1 MYETRP
7 WLRFY
12 GDVPETLDYPSL
24 RLDEIVARSAQRF
37 PELVAYHFLGRT
49 ATYAQLQEA
58 IERCAAGLAAQG
70 VQRGD
75 RVTIA
80 LPTSPQ
86 GVVAF
91 YAVSRVGAV
100 SSMIH
105 PLSTPEEIAHY
116 LSLSRSRFAIT
127 LDGLYERFAEV
138 RATTPLETIVLTRI
152 SDELPLVKR
161 VGYWATTG
169 RKAPRVPP
177 EANVVWWRDLVDGR
191 SAPAPVPSTEPEEL
205 GTIFYSSGTT
215 GAPKGIMLSHR
226 SVTCE
231 ASEVA
236 AWVSLDERDVMLA
249 ILPIFHGFGLAALV
263 HAGLLRGA
271 KLVMLPRFSP
281 STVAKVM
288 RNEHPTLMAG
298 VPTLYEALAHH
309 PALQRADLSMLRA
322 AYSGADTLR
331 PAVREEFEQLV
342 RERGGTVRLIE
353 GYGLTEAVTGI
364 MCNPL
369 HLPRDG
375 SIGIPFPDILAKIC
389 EPGTD
394 HELEPGEEGEICITG
409 PPLMLGYL
417 DNPEA
422 TAKTL
427 KRHADGRTWLHT
439 EDIGS
444 VDEEGYFT
452 FACRRKRMIKSS
464 GFNVY
469 PAQVEAVLDEHP
481 AVGASCVIG
490 APDEAQGERVK
501 AFVIAQD
508 EAAAGDA
515 LAAELIAYCQSRLI
529 KWSCPREIEFRSE
542 LPLTRIGKIDYAALS
557 REAGARAATVAS
569 PAERQ
574 RVGV

>member
-1 MYETRP
+1 MYERRP

-12 GDVPETLDYPSL
+12 GDVPDTLNYPPL

-37 PELVAYHFLGRT
+37 PRLTAYHFLGRT

-58 IERCAAGLAAQG
+58 IERFAAGLVAHG
-70 VQRGD
+70 VRPGD

-91 YAVSRVGAV
+91 YAVSRAGAV

-105 PLSTPEEIAHY
+105 PLSTPEEIEHY
-116 LSLSRSRFAIT
+116 LNLSGSRLALT
-127 LDGLYERFAEV
+127 LDALYDRFAEV
-138 RATTPLETIVLTRI
+138 HPRTTLETIVLTRI
-152 SDELPLVKR
+152 SDEFPLLKR
-161 VGYWATTG
+161 AGYWATTG
-169 RKAPRVPP
+169 RKVPRPP
-177 EANVVWWRDLVDGR
+177 AAEVVWWRDLVDGR
-191 SAPAPVPSTEPEEL
+191 SVPPPVPSTEPEEL

-226 SVTCE
+226 SVTSE
-231 ASEVA
+231 ALEVS

-263 HAGLLRGA
+263 HAGLASGA
-271 KLVMLPRFSP
+271 RLVMLPRFSP
-281 STVAKVM
+281 TTVAKVM
-288 RNEHPTLMAG
+288 RSEHPTVMAG
-298 VPTLYEALAHH
+298 VPTLYEALARH
-309 PALQRADLSMLRA
+309 PALRRADLSALRA
-322 AYSGADTLR
+322 AYSGADALR
-331 PAVREEFEQLV
+331 PSVREAFEQLV
-342 RERGGTVRLIE
+342 RDRGGTARLIE

-369 HLPRDG
+369 HRPRDG
-375 SIGIPFPDILAKIC
+375 SVGTPLPDILAKIC

-394 HELEPGEEGEICITG
+394 HELATGDEGEICVSG
-409 PPLMLGYL
+409 PPVMLGYL

-427 KRHADGRTWLHT
+427 KRHADGRLWLHT

-444 VDEEGYFT
+444 VDEEGYFW

-490 APDEAQGERVK
+490 VPDEAQGERVK

-508 EAAAGDA
+508 EAAAGNA
-515 LAAELIAYCQSRLI
+515 LAAELITYCQSRLI

-542 LPLTRIGKIDYAALS
+542 LPLTRIGKIDYVALS
-557 REAGARAATVAS
+557 REAGTRAEFHTVEA
-569 PAERQ
+569 
-574 RVGV
+574 

>member
-1 MYETRP
+1 MYERRP

-12 GDVPETLDYPSL
+12 GDVPETLDYPPF
-24 RLDEIVARSAQRF
+24 RLDEIVARSAERF
-37 PELVAYHFLGRT
+37 PRLTAYHFLGST
-49 ATYAQLQEA
+49 ATYAQLHEA
-58 IERCAAGLAAQG
+58 IERCAAGLVAHG
-70 VQRGD
+70 VRPGD

-91 YAVSRVGAV
+91 YAVSRAGAV

-105 PLSTPEEIAHY
+105 PLSTPEEIEHY
-116 LSLSRSRFAIT
+116 LGLSQSRFAIT
-127 LDGLYERFAEV
+127 LDGLYDRFAEA
-138 RATTPLETIVLTRI
+138 RTATPLETIVVARI

-161 VGYWATTG
+161 VGYWVTTG
-169 RKAPRVPP
+169 RKTQRVP
-177 EANVVWWRDLVDGR
+177 NSTDVVWWSELMDGR
-191 SAPAPVPSTEPEEL
+191 SAPAPVPATQPEEL

-215 GAPKGIMLSHR
+215 GAPKGIMLSHQ

-231 ASEVA
+231 ALEVA
-236 AWVSLDERDVMLA
+236 TWVSLDERDVMLA

-263 HAGLLRGA
+263 HAGLLSGA

-288 RNEHPTLMAG
+288 RSEHPTLMAG

-309 PALQRADLSMLRA
+309 PALRRADLSMLRA

-342 RERGGTVRLIE
+342 RERGGSVRLIE
-353 GYGLTEAVTGI
+353 GYGLTEAVTAI

-369 HLPRDG
+369 HRPRDG
-375 SIGIPFPDILAKIC
+375 SIGIPFPDVLAKIC

-394 HELEPGEEGEICITG
+394 HELEARQEGEICVSG

-427 KRHADGRTWLHT
+427 KQHSDGRIWLHT

-469 PAQVEAVLDEHP
+469 PVQVEAVLDEHS
-481 AVGASCVIG
+481 AVRASCVIG
-490 APDEAQGERVK
+490 VPDEAQGERVK
-501 AFVIAQD
+501 AFVIAED

-542 LPLTRIGKIDYAALS
+542 LPLTRIGKIDYVALS
-557 REAGARAATVAS
+557 REVGIPTTGNAS
-569 PAERQ
+569 PAELQ
-574 RVGV
+574 TAKA

>member
-1 MYETRP
+1 VNEERA

-12 GDVPETLDYPSL
+12 GEVPETLEYPTL
-24 RLDEIVARSAQRF
+24 RLDEIVARSARRY
-37 PELVAYHFLGRT
+37 PHHVAYHFLGRT
-49 ATYAQLQEA
+49 ATYAQLHEA
-58 IERCAAGLAAQG
+58 IERCAAGLVAQG
-70 VQRGD
+70 VRPGD

-91 YAVSRVGAV
+91 YAVSRLGAV

-116 LSLSRSRFAIT
+116 LSLSQSRFAIT
-127 LDGLYERFAEV
+127 LDALYERFAEV
-138 RATTPLETIVLTRI
+138 RARTPLETIALTRI
-152 SDELPLVKR
+152 SDELPLIKR
-161 VGYWATTG
+161 IGYWATTG
-169 RKAPRVPP
+169 RKARAVPSS
-177 EANVVWWRDLVDGR
+177 AATVWWSDLVDGR
-191 SAPAPVPSTEPEEL
+191 SAPAPVPATQPDEL

-215 GAPKGIMLSHR
+215 GAPKGIMLSHH
-226 SVTCE
+226 SVTAE
-231 ASEVA
+231 ALEVA

-249 ILPIFHGFGLAALV
+249 VLPIFHGFGLAALV
-263 HAGLLRGA
+263 HAGLLSGA

-281 STVAKVM
+281 GTVAKVM
-288 RNEHPTLMAG
+288 GSEHPTLMAG
-298 VPTLYEALAHH
+298 VPTLYEALSHH
-309 PALQRADLSMLRA
+309 PALRRADLSMLRA

-331 PAVREEFEQLV
+331 PSVREAFEQLV

-353 GYGLTEAVTGI
+353 GYGLTEAVTAV

-369 HLPRDG
+369 HRPRDG

-394 HELEPGEEGEICITG
+394 HELETGQEGEICISG

-427 KRHADGRTWLHT
+427 KRHADGRIWLHT

-469 PAQVEAVLDEHP
+469 PAQVEAVLDEHS
-481 AVGASCVIG
+481 AVEASCVIG
-490 APDEAQGERVK
+490 VPDEAQGERVK
-501 AFVIAQD
+501 AFVIAAD
-508 EAAAGDA
+508 DRAAGHE
-515 LAAELIAYCQSRLI
+515 LATELIAYCQSRLI
-529 KWSCPREIEFRSE
+529 KWSCPREIEFRRE

-557 REAGARAATVAS
+557 REAATHVP

-574 RVGV
+574 RVEA

>member
-12 GDVPETLDYPSL
+12 GGVPETLDYPRL
-24 RLDEIVARSAQRF
+24 RLDEIVARSADRF
-37 PELVAYHFLGRT
+37 PDLVAYHFLGRT
-49 ATYAQLQEA
+49 ATYAQLHEA
-58 IERCAAGLAAQG
+58 IERCAAGLVAQG
-70 VQRGD
+70 VRTGD

-116 LSLSRSRFAIT
+116 LSLSHSRLAIT
-127 LDGLYERFAEV
+127 LDGLYDRFAEV
-138 RATTPLETIVLTRI
+138 RANTPLETIVLTRI

-161 VGYWATTG
+161 VGYWVTTT
-169 RKAPRVPP
+169 RKAQRIP
-177 EANVVWWRDLVDGR
+177 ASADVVWWSELVDGR
-191 SAPAPVPSTEPEEL
+191 SAPAAVPATGPEEL

-215 GAPKGIMLSHR
+215 GAPKGIMLSHAG
-226 SVTCE
+226 VTSE
-231 ASEVA
+231 ALEVA
-236 AWVSLDERDVMLA
+236 AWVSLDERDVLLA
-249 ILPIFHGFGLAALV
+249 VLPIFHGFGLAALV
-263 HAGLLRGA
+263 HAGLVSGA
-271 KLVMLPRFSP
+271 KLVLLPRFSP
-281 STVAKVM
+281 TTVAKVM
-288 RNEHPTLMAG
+288 RSEHPTLMAG

-309 PALQRADLSMLRA
+309 PALRRADLSMLRA

-331 PAVREEFEQLV
+331 PSVRGAFEQLV

-353 GYGLTEAVTGI
+353 GYGLTEAVTAI

-369 HLPRDG
+369 HRPRDG

-394 HELEPGEEGEICITG
+394 HELEAGREGEICISG

-427 KRHADGRTWLHT
+427 KQHADGRTWLHT

-444 VDEEGYFT
+444 TDEEGYFT

-490 APDEAQGERVK
+490 VSDEAQGERVK
-501 AFVIAQD
+501 AFVIARD
-508 EAAAGDA
+508 ERAAGDA
-515 LAAELIAYCQSRLI
+515 LAAELTAYCQSRLI
-529 KWSCPREIEFRSE
+529 KWSCPREIEFRSR
-542 LPLTRIGKIDYAALS
+542 LPLTRIGKIDYVALS
-557 REAGARAATVAS
+557 REVETPGAADAS
-569 PAERQ
+569 PAGLQTVR
-574 RVGV
+574 

>member
-24 RLDEIVARSAQRF
+24 RLDEIVAHSADRF
-37 PELVAYHFLGRT
+37 PDRVAYHFLGRT
-49 ATYAQLQEA
+49 GTYAELQGA
-58 IERCAAGLAAQG
+58 IERCAAGLAARG
-70 VQRGD
+70 VCPGD

-105 PLSTPEEIAHY
+105 PLSAPEEVAHY
-116 LSLSRSRFAIT
+116 LSLSRSRLVIT
-127 LDGLYERFAEV
+127 LDGLYDRFAEV
-138 RATTPLETIVLTRI
+138 QAKTPLETIVLTRI

-161 VGYWATTG
+161 IGYWATTARRTRG
-169 RKAPRVPP
+169 VP
-177 EANVVWWRDLVDGR
+177 ASADVVWWSELIDGR
-191 SAPAPVPSTEPEEL
+191 GTPAPVPATRPEEL

-215 GAPKGIMLSHR
+215 GSPKGIMLSHG
-226 SVTCE
+226 SVTSE
-231 ASEVA
+231 ALEVS
-236 AWVSLDERDVMLA
+236 AWVSLDERDVLLA
-249 ILPIFHGFGLAALV
+249 VLPIFHGFGLAALV
-263 HAGLLRGA
+263 HAGLLSGA
-271 KLVMLPRFSP
+271 KLVLLPRFSP
-281 STVAKVM
+281 ATVAKVM
-288 RNEHPTLMAG
+288 RKEHPTLMAG

-309 PALQRADLSMLRA
+309 PALRRADLSMLRA

-331 PAVREEFEQLV
+331 PSVRDAFEQLV
-342 RERGGTVRLIE
+342 RDRGGTVRLIE
-353 GYGLTEAVTGI
+353 GYGLTEAVTAI

-369 HLPRDG
+369 HRPRDG
-375 SIGIPFPDILAKIC
+375 SVGIPFPDILAKIC

-394 HELEPGEEGEICITG
+394 HELEPGQEGEICISG

-427 KRHADGRTWLHT
+427 KRHADGRIWLHT

-444 VDEEGYFT
+444 VDEEGYFS

-481 AVGASCVIG
+481 GVGASCVIG
-490 APDEAQGERVK
+490 VPDEAQGERVK

-508 EAAAGDA
+508 EGAAGDA
-515 LAAELIAYCQSRLI
+515 LAADLIAYCQSRLI

-542 LPLTRIGKIDYAALS
+542 LPLTRIGKIDYVALS
-557 REAGARAATVAS
+557 REVGTRRADDGS
-569 PAERQ
+569 PAEMH
-574 RVGV
+574 VKA